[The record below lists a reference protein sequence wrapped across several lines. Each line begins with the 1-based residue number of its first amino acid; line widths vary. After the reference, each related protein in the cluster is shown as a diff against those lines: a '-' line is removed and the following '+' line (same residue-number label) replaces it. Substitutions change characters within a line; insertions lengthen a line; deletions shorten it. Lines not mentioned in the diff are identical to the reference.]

1 MKNLILNILR
11 RTAKILAKATL
22 RRYDPAVI
30 GITGNVGKTS
40 TKEAVAAV
48 VGSARSVRAP
58 AKNFNNELGLPLTI
72 LGNFLK
78 TGGLAFWLKVFSG
91 AIWRLLKTDSKYP
104 EVLVLEYGVDHPGDM
119 RYLTEIARPH
129 IGVFSAFAEIPV
141 HVEFFSSPEA
151 MLREKSKLL
160 EVLPATGFAILN
172 ADDKQVFALKSLTRA
187 RPVSFGFSDKA
198 DFRISNFLNNLEA
211 AGDGGVSFKIS
222 NQNRMVPVKIPGSF
236 GRGQAYAA
244 AAAAAVGSLVG
255 LNLVQIA
262 ENLAAH
268 YKPAP
273 GRARILKGIKDST
286 LIDDTYNS
294 SPAALKEA
302 LETLKDLPAKRR
314 IAVLG
319 DMLELGTS
327 TMEAHEAAGRQ
338 AAKACEILIA
348 IGLRAKMMTEA
359 AIKAGLPKRSVF
371 YFNNLREA
379 GAFLQDKIGRG
390 DVVLFKASQGVR
402 LEKIVKEVMAEPQ
415 LAPNLL
421 PRQNSEWLAKQGL
434 YD

>member
-1 MKNLILNILR
+1 MKNLALDILR
-11 RTAKILAKATL
+11 RLAKILAKATL
-22 RRYDPAVI
+22 RRYEPAVI
-30 GITGNVGKTS
+30 GVTGNVGKTS

-48 VGSARSVRAP
+48 TRAARTVRAP
-58 AKNFNNELGLPLTI
+58 AKNFNNELGLPLTV
-72 LGNFLK
+72 LGDFPK
-78 TGGLAFWLKVFSG
+78 TGGAIFWLKVFMG
-91 AIWRLLKTDSKYP
+91 ALWRLLKLDSKYP

-119 RYLTEIARPH
+119 KYLTDIARPH

-141 HVEFFSSPEA
+141 HVEFFSAPEA
-151 MLREKSKLL
+151 MLREKAKLL

-172 ADDKQVFALKSLTRA
+172 ADDKQVIGLKSLTRA
-187 RPVSFGFSDKA
+187 RPLSFGFSDKA
-198 DFRISNFLNNLEA
+198 DFRISNFINNLEA
-211 AGDGGVSFKIS
+211 AGEGGVSFKIS
-222 NQNRMVPVKIPGSF
+222 NQNRLVPVKIPGSF

-255 LNLVQIA
+255 LNLIQISEA
-262 ENLAAH
+262 LTTG

-273 GRARILKGIKDST
+273 GRSRILKGLKDST

-314 IAVLG
+314 LAVLG
-319 DMLELGTS
+319 DMLELGTH

-348 IGLRAKMMTEA
+348 VGLRTKMLTEA

-379 GAFLQDKIGRG
+379 GAFLQEKIGRG
-390 DVVLFKASQGVR
+390 DVVLFKGSQGVR
-402 LEKIVKEVMAEPQ
+402 LEKLVKEVMAEPQ
-415 LAPNLL
+415 LASSLL
-421 PRQNSEWLAKQGL
+421 ARQNSEWLAKPGL